1 MKNRNVPFG
10 DGVEQKQK
18 ASTFGTTGLCSI
30 KSPLPPP
37 THTLTHTDTLVSR
50 HLLMQ
55 KKLLLYQ
62 RKTKAVVGDERWEG
76 LRLIAAPS
84 LLTLWLRRGPAIR
97 DLLLM
102 FASLICMFAFN
113 YAPPSNAAGVRGVD
127 SRHQPVEE
135 KTLDLQPQRNDS
147 SF

>member
-1 MKNRNVPFG
+1 MKSSNVPFG

-18 ASTFGTTGLCSI
+18 ASTFGTTGLWSM
-30 KSPLPPP
+30 KAP
-37 THTLTHTDTLVSR
+37 TTHRHTLTRTDTLVSR
-50 HLLMQ
+50 HLLMH

-76 LRLIAAPS
+76 LRLIAASS
-84 LLTLWLRRGPAIR
+84 LLTLLLRRGPVIR

-113 YAPPSNAAGVRGVD
+113 YHPAIKRSWRQRGWQSAPTGGG
-127 SRHQPVEE
+127 
-135 KTLDLQPQRNDS
+135 KTLDLQPQRSDS